1 MKPRRLTSAD
11 TRARR
16 ELIAR
21 IPLFEVLPSR
31 ELDRI
36 CAELDEI
43 QLAKGQ
49 VLCREG
55 DPGDTLLVLVRGELE
70 VTAESDPSRVLHRI
84 LPGEVIGEISVLLG
98 GERTATVTA
107 ARPSRLLA
115 LSRERFRSLVGKNAA
130 VLEQLSRILA
140 QRLATT
146 RVPVSTSGLTVAVFA
161 RAGIAGKSLVAASL
175 AGLLQK
181 FSGRRVVLLRLLASA
196 TSARR
201 SVSIDALAAE
211 PSGRLRAR
219 AKVCAAGFHHLDVT
233 LVTETS
239 ESRFTAALDQIASK
253 LQEEFPTVVFD
264 LGSTTVVTLESAA
277 EVADVMV
284 EVSDAVTKTKSPR
297 LPERVRHFLV
307 VNRYH
312 ADAPSIPI
320 NHCEPFVIRPD
331 VGLVELDV
339 FDQARRIV
347 DSPREPAAPALR
359 RLARKILGTSVGI
372 ALGGGAAFGIAH
384 VGVFQVLEENGIEV
398 DLLAGTSMGSIVAL
412 GYAAGIKPAEMYAI
426 AKRIGNV
433 STTLSALDFTLTRP
447 GLLAGNR
454 IIEIF
459 SPFFGSVQTFDG
471 LTYPCRTV
479 AADIESGE
487 RVCLQSGKIADAFR
501 ASCSVPMLWSPVR
514 SGGHTLVDGGM
525 VDPVPADVVHEMG
538 ADICIGVNSVPALK
552 KGVTTVLSRWY
563 QKVNALNPLSYL
575 GASRELP
582 STFDTVMNAIQV
594 LQHELGN
601 FKAITADVRI
611 NPELADFTWIEFY
624 RPLEIIERGARATE
638 EALPS
643 IRAAI
648 DQRLRR

>member
-1 MKPRRLTSAD
+1 VEA
-11 TRARR
+11 
-16 ELIAR
+16 
-21 IPLFEVLPSR
+21 
-31 ELDRI
+31 
-36 CAELDEI
+36 
-43 QLAKGQ
+43 
-49 VLCREG
+49 
-55 DPGDTLLVLVRGELE
+55 PGR
-70 VTAESDPSRVLHRI
+70 
-84 LPGEVIGEISVLLG
+84 
-98 GERTATVTA
+98 
-107 ARPSRLLA
+107 
-115 LSRERFRSLVGKNAA
+115 
-130 VLEQLSRILA
+130 
-140 QRLATT
+140 
-146 RVPVSTSGLTVAVFA
+146 TVAVFA
-161 RAGIAGKSLVAASL
+161 RSGISGKSLVAASL
-175 AGLLQK
+175 AGLLQE
-181 FSGRRVVLLRLLASA
+181 FSGRRTVLLRLLANA
-196 TSARR
+196 PSARR
-201 SVSIDALAAE
+201 SVSLETLAAE
-211 PSGRLRAR
+211 RSDRLCAR
-219 AKVCAAGFHHLDVT
+219 AKACAGGFHYLDVA
-233 LVTETS
+233 LATEPT
-239 ESRFTAALDQIASK
+239 ESAFTAALDQIASK
-253 LQEEFPTVVFD
+253 LQEDFPTVVFD
-264 LGSTTVVTLESAA
+264 LGSRTLVTLESAA
-277 EVADVMV
+277 QVADVIV
-284 EVSDAVTKTKSPR
+284 EVSDSVSKTKNAR

-312 ADAPSIPI
+312 ADAAAIPI
-320 NHCEPFVIRPD
+320 HHCEPFVIRPD

-339 FDQARRIV
+339 FAQARRIV
-347 DSPREPAAPALR
+347 DSPREPASPALR
-359 RLARKILGTSVGI
+359 RLARKILGTSLGI
-372 ALGGGAAFGIAH
+372 ALGGGAAYGIAH

-412 GYAAGIKPAEMYAI
+412 GYAAGITPGEMYAI
-426 AKRIGNV
+426 ASRIGNV

-459 SPFFGSVQTFDG
+459 SPFFGSVQTFEG

-514 SGGHTLVDGGM
+514 SGGRTLVDGGM
-525 VDPVPADVVHEMG
+525 IDPVPADVVHEMG
-538 ADICIGVNSVPALK
+538 ADICIGVNSVPALN
-552 KGVTTVLSRWY
+552 KGVKTVLSRWY

-594 LQHELGN
+594 LQHELGT

-648 DQRLRR
+648 DQHLRR